1 MVDILATGSREQELP
16 DDVTVLALRR
26 T

>member
-1 MVDILATGSREQELP
+1 VDILATGSRARDLP

-26 T
+26 M